1 MNLVLTTTCNISYC
15 SSRLAV
21 SLLLVSLIIANSL
34 DMVVG
39 QSGGLE
45 REEKQQQQLRGGGG
59 GIPSSPAAASIT
71 ATENDA
77 VHDNAKQQEQF
88 ERLLGDWEELCG
100 VTDYGRGTGWSRC
113 YWFSCSDERALR
125 RCRDGEGTDCEM
137 YGAYAYPKC
146 RNHFHNVGCC
156 VCSCSHPW

>member
-45 REEKQQQQLRGGGG
+45 REEKQQQQLRGGGDN
-59 GIPSSPAAASIT
+59 PSSPAK
-71 ATENDA
+71 ND
-77 VHDNAKQQEQF
+77 VTHSVNYHDDNAHQEF
-88 ERLLGDWEELCG
+88 EQRLLGDWEELCG
-100 VTDYGRGTGWSRC
+100 VTDYGRGTGWGRC
-113 YWFSCSDERALR
+113 YWFSCSDDRALR
-125 RCRDGEGTDCEM
+125 RCRDGEGTECEM

-146 RNHFHNVGCC
+146 RQHFHNVGCC

>member
-59 GIPSSPAAASIT
+59 IPSSPAAASIT

-88 ERLLGDWEELCG
+88 ERLSGLSQAK
-100 VTDYGRGTGWSRC
+100 T
-113 YWFSCSDERALR
+113 
-125 RCRDGEGTDCEM
+125 CR
-137 YGAYAYPKC
+137 
-146 RNHFHNVGCC
+146 
-156 VCSCSHPW
+156 